1 MKNGFCYKKH
11 ADEKVK
17 SYRNVSKHESLMT
30 KIGLANGAVFL
41 IACMLILI
49 IMLIGEFKIHISKDK
64 QMMNVYISNTLNSV
78 DNSLKDMGRVSLISF
93 SDTKAQKII
102 KNYHI
107 ESYKQKLEDTK
118 YLSGLFTSLVSI
130 RDDVSGIYIMD
141 EQSVIYSQD
150 GFNPSHMRN
159 ISDAGF
165 VQKIKQNEYLDGNIS
180 GCKLFFGQLPEY
192 LHYQSLYADDPYKK
206 NCIYLIRPV
215 RSFSPQEEIG
225 HIALTTPVST
235 LRNIADQYLDSKM
248 YYMMVSGE
256 GEVICCQE
264 GNLIEKNFSDVEPAL
279 SERIEEISGS
289 MSNSGG
295 NERGIIE
302 NFRGTKCIV
311 SIQKSDY
318 SDISLITAKPVI
330 YVYDELKLDF
340 ISCIMVSLLSGVVAV
355 IISCFI
361 THRSLKRLMNFSEDM
376 ANFNIENRT
385 KRYAVINRDEVGVLK
400 ASFNQMMDYIDKL
413 LVKEYENKIRL
424 QESEITE
431 QYLSMLYLKNQINP
445 HFLYNTLDMIRIHA
459 ALNGDEETAAI
470 LMQLVTYYRLSTK
483 VDSPLVTLSAEI
495 DMLDAY
501 MNLMK
506 FRYMQLE
513 YSRSV
518 EEEIKGIRIPNFILQ
533 PLVENSLIHGLRNR
547 NYRGH
552 IQLKAERLI
561 DDESSTPENNTVR
574 IIISDDGIGMD
585 SKLIEELNEIPQ
597 DNDSCKVIDKGSGH
611 IGIRNVQIRL
621 RLYYGSDGSVKFTN
635 NVEGGVTVTVMLKE
649 SIIHNELINQ
659 RINADK
665 EKMEV

>member
-1 MKNGFCYKKH
+1 MKSGLIVKEH
-11 ADEKVK
+11 SDGKVK
-17 SYRNVSKHESLMT
+17 SNRNVSKHESLMT

-41 IACMLILI
+41 IACTLILV
-49 IMLIGEFKIHISKDK
+49 IMLIGEFRIHISKDK

-93 SDTKAQKII
+93 SDTETQYII
-102 KNYHI
+102 KNYSN
-107 ESYKQKLEDTK
+107 ESYKQKLENTE

-141 EQSVIYSQD
+141 EKSVIYSQD
-150 GFNPSHMRN
+150 SLNPSHMRN
-159 ISDAGF
+159 VSETGF

-180 GCKLFFGQLPEY
+180 GCKLFFGQLPDY
-192 LHYQSLYADDPYKK
+192 LHYQSLYANDPYKN

-225 HIALTTPVST
+225 HIALITPVST

-256 GEVICCQE
+256 GEVICCQD
-264 GNLIEKNFSDVEPAL
+264 GNLIGKSFSEVEPEL
-279 SERIEEISGS
+279 HGRIEEISGS
-289 MSNSGG
+289 LSNAGG
-295 NERGIIE
+295 NEKGIIE
-302 NFRGTKCIV
+302 NFRGTRCIV
-311 SIQKSDY
+311 SVQKSDY
-318 SDISLITAKPVI
+318 SDISLITAKPVM
-330 YVYDELKLDF
+330 YVYDELKFDF
-340 ISCIMVSLLSGVVAV
+340 ISCIAVSVLSGLAAV

-361 THRSLKRLMNFSEDM
+361 TNRSLKRLMNFSEDM
-376 ANFNIENRT
+376 ANFSIENRT
-385 KRYAVINRDEVGVLK
+385 KRYLVIKRDEVGVLK
-400 ASFNQMMDYIDKL
+400 ASFNQMMDYIDEL

-431 QYLSMLYLKNQINP
+431 QNLSMLYLKNQIDP

-459 ALNGDEETAAI
+459 ALNGDKETSEI

-513 YSRSV
+513 YSRFV
-518 EEEIKGIRIPNFILQ
+518 EGDIEGIRIPNFILQ

-552 IQLKAERLI
+552 IILKAEKLI
-561 DDESSTPENNTVR
+561 DDEGSVPENNTVR

-585 SKLIEELNEIPQ
+585 SKMLEELNAPM
-597 DNDSCKVIDKGSGH
+597 DNERCRISNKENGH
-611 IGIRNVQIRL
+611 IGVRNVQIRL
-621 RLYYGSDGSVKFTN
+621 SLYYGNNGSVKFSN
-635 NVEGGVTVTVMLKE
+635 NVDGGVTVTVLLKE
-649 SIIHNELINQ
+649 NIIHNEFIKQ
-659 RINADK
+659 RDGADK
-665 EKMEV
+665 EKTEL